1 MDNLMMKMSMA
12 MNKMEAYKKGEV
24 TMKYFEIQDPYYA
37 TIKAPTKEEAVSVYI
52 ENVADD
58 SPDEPLINEIK
69 EISRDF
75 ALAKYARSTDEEG
88 EIGSLHKKLER
99 FKEAKASIL
108 TISSGT
114 L

>member
-1 MDNLMMKMSMA
+1 MMTKMSA
-12 MNKMEAYKKGEV
+12 SMNQLEEYKKGEV
-24 TMKYFEIQDPYYA
+24 TMKYFEIQ
-37 TIKAPTKEEAVSVYI
+37 APTKEEAVNVYV

-88 EIGSLHKKLER
+88 ESNMRKRR
-99 FKEAKASIL
+99 FEP
-108 TISSGT
+108 
-114 L
+114 